1 MPWKQNEDGS
11 LVVVDG
17 NPVWVYESGP
27 EKDKEAPVNFGKTLT
42 TIQNITRESVNRKEK
57 INELKAVT
65 SVIEAAGIEDVSEYL
80 TKAKEAMD
88 TVANLS
94 DKEILDAGQVDK
106 IKQSITDGFTR
117 QIDALKAAGEKSNTE
132 WRGKLD
138 AKDAAIKDLVIK
150 GAFDASD
157 FLRDKTVLLPEIA
170 FSYFGGR
177 FGVEEKD
184 GRLIGFAT
192 DTGGDK
198 IMSLKNPG
206 AYADPVEAIEI
217 LINEH
222 PQKDRMLKMDASGG
236 GSKPPKPGDVSGNL
250 QTQYKEAKS
259 KGDVGA
265 MVALKSQMAE
275 QGVPIPL

>member
-1 MPWKQNEDGS
+1 MPWKQDENGG
-11 LVVVDG
+11 LAVVDG

-27 EKDKEAPVNFGKTLT
+27 EKGKEAPVEFGKTLA
-42 TIQNITRESVNRKEK
+42 TIQNITKESMSRKEK

-65 SVIEAAGIEDVSEYL
+65 SQIEAAGIEDVGEYI

-94 DKEILDAGQVDK
+94 DKEILEAGQVDK

-117 QIDALKAAGEKSNTE
+117 QIEALKQAGEKANTE
-132 WRGKLD
+132 WKSKLD

-157 FLRDKTVLLPEIA
+157 FLRDKTVLLPDIA

-177 FGVEEKD
+177 FGVEEKE
-184 GRLIGFAT
+184 GKLTGFAL
-192 DTGGDK
+192 DAGGDK

-206 AYADPVEAIEI
+206 AYADPAEAIEI

-222 PQKDRMLKMDASGG
+222 PQKDRMLKMDASGSG
-236 GSKPPKPGDVSGNL
+236 AKTPKPGDTSGNL
-250 QTQYKEAKS
+250 AAQYKEAKS
-259 KGDVGA
+259 KGDVGS
-265 MVALKSQMAE
+265 MVALKGQMAE
-275 QGVPIPL
+275 QGIPIPL

>member
-11 LVVVDG
+11 LVVIDG
-17 NPVWVYESGP
+17 NPVWIYESGP
-27 EKDKEAPVNFGKTLT
+27 EKDKEAPVDFGKTLT
-42 TIQNITRESVNRKEK
+42 TIQNITKESVSRKEK
-57 INELKAVT
+57 INELKAIT
-65 SVIEAAGIEDVSEYL
+65 SQIEAAGIENLGEYL
-80 TKAKEAMD
+80 EEAKKAIE
-88 TVANLS
+88 TVNNLS

-117 QIDALKAAGEKSNTE
+117 QIEALKAASEKAAAD
-132 WRGKLD
+132 WQ
-138 AKDAAIKDLVIK
+138 AKMDSKDESIKNLLIK
-150 GAFDASD
+150 GAFDSSE
-157 FLRDKTVLLPEIA
+157 FLREKTFLLPDIA
-170 FSYFGGR
+170 YSYFGSK

-184 GRLIGFAT
+184 GKLIGFAV
-192 DTGGDK
+192 DAQGER

-236 GSKPPKPGDVSGNL
+236 GTKPPKPGDASGNL
-250 QTQYKEAKS
+250 AAQYKEAKS

-275 QGVPIPL
+275 QGLQIPL